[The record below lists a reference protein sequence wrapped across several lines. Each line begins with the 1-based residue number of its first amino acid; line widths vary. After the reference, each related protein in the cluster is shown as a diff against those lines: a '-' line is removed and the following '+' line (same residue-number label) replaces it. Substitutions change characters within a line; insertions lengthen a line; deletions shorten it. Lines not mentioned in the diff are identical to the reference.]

1 MFCMFY
7 MVYHLYISNAPAP
20 KTVHSKSNTTTK
32 IAAPN
37 FMRVFYHKF
46 PPSAYPPT
54 TGGRSREI
62 RLSRSDQVARRA
74 TRGALRSKVARG
86 RAGAMR
92 GANPLP
98 AVSHRR
104 NRRSASRQTFRIV
117 WITRKAGEP
126 CRSGDVEKK
135 PCRTWRSCRSKEP
148 QADESYTV
156 DLLQKSPTLF
166 R

>member
-37 FMRVFYHKF
+37 FMRVFYHKS
-46 PPSAYPPT
+46 PPSANPPT
-54 TGGRSREI
+54 TGGMSREI

-126 CRSGDVEKK
+126 CRSGGVEKK

>member
-37 FMRVFYHKF
+37 FMRVFYHKS

-156 DLLQKSPTLF
+156 DLIQKSPTLF

>member
-32 IAAPN
+32 LAAPN

-92 GANPLP
+92 GANPP
-98 AVSHRR
+98 RVRYSAAYPTGAE
-104 NRRSASRQTFRIV
+104 RSAKKTFYYGLIS
-117 WITRKAGEP
+117 IEA
-126 CRSGDVEKK
+126 S
-135 PCRTWRSCRSKEP
+135 
-148 QADESYTV
+148 
-156 DLLQKSPTLF
+156 DL

>member
-1 MFCMFY
+1 MLCMFY
-7 MVYHLYISNAPAP
+7 MFHHFHISNAPAP

-37 FMRVFYHKF
+37 FMRVFYHKS

-54 TGGRSREI
+54 TGGRSRE
-62 RLSRSDQVARRA
+62 
-74 TRGALRSKVARG
+74 
-86 RAGAMR
+86 AGAMR

>member
-1 MFCMFY
+1 MFY

-37 FMRVFYHKF
+37 FMRVFYHKS
-46 PPSAYPPT
+46 PQSAYPPT

-135 PCRTWRSCRSKEP
+135 PFRTWRSCRSKEP

>member
-37 FMRVFYHKF
+37 FMRVFYHKS

>member
-1 MFCMFY
+1 MFY

-37 FMRVFYHKF
+37 FMRVFYHKS

-148 QADESYTV
+148 QASESYTV